1 MAIKILFVMY
11 SAECVLKNQ
20 LFNKFRRISFRNKF
34 LKNIFTSKEKLMHKF
49 IFFIGLILVHL
60 SLCFGQEKPL
70 LNNDVFQPSNK
81 RIIDIVHTQLEVTPD
96 FKNLS
101 LYGKAFLI
109 LKPFNKNLQTI
120 TLDAKGMTIQ
130 KVAILEEN
138 VLQPLDYTYD
148 NLQIQIA
155 LLNEIGVEDSIT
167 IFVEYSAHPY
177 NLETKGISLAAG
189 RGLFIIDPMD
199 KNPYKGKQ
207 LWTSSGSA
215 ANSIWFPTVDAP
227 NESFSQEI
235 AITVDTQLVTLS
247 NGILEK
253 TTLHSNGTKTDYW
266 SQKLPHAPYLV
277 MIAAGEFAIVK
288 DTWRNLEVP
297 YYTLPELANDVDAI
311 FGRTPEM
318 LTFFSEKFGVD
329 FPWDKYAQIVV
340 YDFIAGAMENTSASV
355 FYETYYADKYDL
367 IDRNFDDIIAHE
379 IVHQWFGDLVTCE
392 SWAHLSL
399 NEAFATYGEVLWFEN
414 QFGKNEGDKVNHD
427 FLLTYLDEYQHK
439 KDPIIKYYF
448 ENPDEDLFDAHRYEK
463 GARVLHQLQDYL
475 GVETFYAG
483 LNHYL
488 NKHKHQPVEI
498 HDLRLALEEFT
509 GEDLFWFF
517 DQWFLQAGHP
527 IVQIVEQYDAKN
539 NQVHVYVQQTQ
550 GTESGRAFMFPLSI
564 DVYTNGKVTRHEVWV
579 KNLMEKFNFKVEKA
593 PDLVNVDA
601 KKVMLWEK
609 KEFKTVEALQF
620 QYANAPLFLDKLE
633 ALEGLELQQTKA
645 NAREVFLAALEDE
658 FWAIREFA
666 AKKIDLKLHEKEGLA
681 IQILQQMAL
690 SDSSSAVRRA
700 ALEKLAAYQIDL
712 AITIC
717 ETLIEKDS
725 SRKVIGIAIGILD
738 ESKHPEIFSLASP
751 FESVKNVYLYR
762 SISKIYAN
770 LGDSTKNDY
779 LKKAIWTSRDV
790 HVPLLLDFYET
801 YLKRMDANVV
811 ENGVHFLKDLALYEE
826 SGNTQTIAKQL
837 LIKLKDYF
845 STSKAHDNKIKLAAT
860 KAALAALD

>member
-318 LTFFSEKFGVD
+318 LTFF
-329 FPWDKYAQIVV
+329 
-340 YDFIAGAMENTSASV
+340 
-355 FYETYYADKYDL
+355 L
-367 IDRNFDDIIAHE
+367 
-379 IVHQWFGDLVTCE
+379 
-392 SWAHLSL
+392 
-399 NEAFATYGEVLWFEN
+399 
-414 QFGKNEGDKVNHD
+414 
-427 FLLTYLDEYQHK
+427 
-439 KDPIIKYYF
+439 
-448 ENPDEDLFDAHRYEK
+448 
-463 GARVLHQLQDYL
+463 
-475 GVETFYAG
+475 
-483 LNHYL
+483 
-488 NKHKHQPVEI
+488 
-498 HDLRLALEEFT
+498 
-509 GEDLFWFF
+509 
-517 DQWFLQAGHP
+517 
-527 IVQIVEQYDAKN
+527 
-539 NQVHVYVQQTQ
+539 
-550 GTESGRAFMFPLSI
+550 
-564 DVYTNGKVTRHEVWV
+564 
-579 KNLMEKFNFKVEKA
+579 KNLE
-593 PDLVNVDA
+593 LI
-601 KKVMLWEK
+601 
-609 KEFKTVEALQF
+609 
-620 QYANAPLFLDKLE
+620 FL
-633 ALEGLELQQTKA
+633 GI
-645 NAREVFLAALEDE
+645 NM
-658 FWAIREFA
+658 
-666 AKKIDLKLHEKEGLA
+666 LKLLCM
-681 IQILQQMAL
+681 ILL
-690 SDSSSAVRRA
+690 
-700 ALEKLAAYQIDL
+700 
-712 AITIC
+712 
-717 ETLIEKDS
+717 
-725 SRKVIGIAIGILD
+725 
-738 ESKHPEIFSLASP
+738 PEP
-751 FESVKNVYLYR
+751 W
-762 SISKIYAN
+762 KI
-770 LGDSTKNDY
+770 
-779 LKKAIWTSRDV
+779 
-790 HVPLLLDFYET
+790 PLPAFFM
-801 YLKRMDANVV
+801 KPIMPINM
-811 ENGVHFLKDLALYEE
+811 
-826 SGNTQTIAKQL
+826 I
-837 LIKLKDYF
+837 
-845 STSKAHDNKIKLAAT
+845 
-860 KAALAALD
+860 